1 MKRWIIE
8 ENPTGDFLLCMEVA
22 RKMSGSELYF
32 CVDIDSLND
41 KCVLIDTPNTPNKY
55 KYLFVKRFSKRKIAR
70 KLIHGDKQ
78 VKRYMSSH
86 ILMAINNTISYWI
99 PKNTGAPE

>member
-8 ENPTGDFLLCMEVA
+8 ENPTGDFLLSMEVA
-22 RKMSGSELYF
+22 RKMSGSQLYF
-32 CVDIDSLND
+32 CIDIDSLND
-41 KCVLIDTPNTPNKY
+41 KCVLIDTHNKY
-55 KYLFVKRFSKRKIAR
+55 ASLFFKRFSKRKIAR
-70 KLIHGDKQ
+70 KLIHGDEQ

-99 PKNTGAPE
+99 PKNTGDPQ